1 MTALAPQTSA
11 EPSRARRVGELLV
24 FLWVLGIADLILT
37 LWAHQ
42 YTHFFEGNPIARAML
57 AGMYI
62 PQLVAFKVST
72 LSVAT
77 LAFWTTRCHRLGEL
91 ALWSLLIV
99 YFCVASQWFDYT
111 ADAMALV
118 K

>member
-1 MTALAPQTSA
+1 MIAIAPLNSA

-57 AGMYI
+57 AGQQI
-62 PQLVAFKVST
+62 HKLIAFKISTLLVAT
-72 LSVAT
+72 T
-77 LAFWTTRCHRLGEL
+77 AFWMIRCHRLGEF
-91 ALWSLLIV
+91 ALWSLLVV
-99 YFCVASQWFDYT
+99 YLCVASQWFDYT
-111 ADAMALV
+111 ADAMAVV